1 MDNSKSSIS
10 TPKMIPP
17 MAPDAL
23 RFLLNE
29 VRLRPEQTPAE
40 VRILLPLFK

>member
-1 MDNSKSSIS
+1 
-10 TPKMIPP
+10 MIPP

-40 VRILLPLFK
+40 VRILLPPFE